1 MLELYQAKDDIQTEL
16 ASILQI
22 ISSLEFALSTE
33 TDPNTLIDKDKLS
46 GQEINDLTI
55 MSSCGII
62 ENTKI
67 KNGSEIGFI

>member
-1 MLELYQAKDDIQTEL
+1 MNTSLVDAQINKQKLRMLELYQAKDDIQTEL

-46 GQEINDLTI
+46 G
-55 MSSCGII
+55 
-62 ENTKI
+62 
-67 KNGSEIGFI
+67 